1 MKYYEK
7 FGHVCSLKDDEDLLG
22 IHSSGRSLLR
32 KIIIKWTTIDPQS
45 YIATE
50 FFNSHSSVVNEMKS
64 HLENHPMTIHPFS
77 RFKFIWEFF
86 MAAIF
91 LIGLIYAPLQYMDY
105 VDDNLENDFGN
116 VMIMEVVKI
125 SCIVDMVMR
134 FFMGF
139 ERNYV
144 VRLMSM
150 MLKCKWGR

>member
-7 FGHVCSLKDDEDLLG
+7 FGHVCKLKNEDDFLKKHLK
-22 IHSSGRSLLR
+22 GRSKLK

-45 YIATE
+45 YVGTE

-64 HLENHPMTIHPFS
+64 HLQNHPMTIHPFS

-86 MAAIF
+86 MATIF
-91 LIGLIYAPLQYMDY
+91 LVGLIYVPLQYMDY
-105 VDDNLENDFGN
+105 VDDNQENDFGDM
-116 VMIMEVVKI
+116 MIMEVVKI

-139 ERNYV
+139 EKNYEV
-144 VRLMSM
+144 SWMSIM
-150 MLKCKWGR
+150 H